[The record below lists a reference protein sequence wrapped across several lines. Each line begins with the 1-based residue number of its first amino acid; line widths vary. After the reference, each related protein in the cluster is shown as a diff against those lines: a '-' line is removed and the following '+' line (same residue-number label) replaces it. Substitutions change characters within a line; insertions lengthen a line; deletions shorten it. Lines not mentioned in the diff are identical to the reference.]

1 VEKNKEQSKD
11 LSRDQPQDQQ
21 RKSGRWKLLLV
32 VAVCAA
38 PMIASYLTYYVIK
51 PESRTNYG
59 TLLDPRE
66 YPIPPLGS
74 TALDGKPARLED
86 YKGKWVLLQVSGGEC
101 DNACKTR
108 LFAMRQLRLM
118 QGKEMERI
126 ERVWLITDAQP
137 LDTMLMREYDG
148 TDMLRVDPKLLKA
161 WLPTDAGTSVEDH
174 LYMIDPRGNL
184 MMRFPRDA
192 DPNKVKKDISKL
204 LRASSIG

>member
-1 VEKNKEQSKD
+1 MEKSKEQGKNQ
-11 LSRDQPQDQQ
+11 QPDQQ

-38 PMIASYLTYYVIK
+38 PMIASYFTYYVIK

-66 YPIPPLGS
+66 YPIPSLGS

-86 YKGKWVLLQVSGGEC
+86 YKGKWVLLQVAGGDC
-101 DNACKTR
+101 DDACKTR

-126 ERVWLITDAQP
+126 ERVWLITDAKP

-184 MMRFPRDA
+184 MMRFPKDA